1 MSISKFYTDITEKN
15 FKFLTISSCF
25 LADLAAALYIYLL
38 VNDKSYFEKY
48 IDTVQEAMRQSNT
61 DFKMAVDPN
70 FLNQLW
76 GVVLMTTLSMIMI
89 FMVIHAIVYFFY
101 FKDKKF
107 AKSYVT
113 FYTWTVAILYTFTG
127 VKNITNP
134 LGFITISGLFS
145 LYIAL
150 GFNQKK
156 KAE

>member
-48 IDTVQEAMRQSNT
+48 IDTVQEAMRQSNP

-107 AKSYVT
+107 K
-113 FYTWTVAILYTFTG
+113 
-127 VKNITNP
+127 
-134 LGFITISGLFS
+134 
-145 LYIAL
+145 
-150 GFNQKK
+150 
-156 KAE
+156 